1 MISMSNDEEGN
12 VFESMSV
19 EELQETV
26 EEMSVQLRDAKAAL
40 KNKRL
45 SGVRAAIGARRE
57 ADADLTEELRK
68 IGYKTGSRSLFVDP
82 FSGRYRM

>member
-45 SGVRAAIGARRE
+45 SGVRAAIEARRE

-68 IGYKTGSRSLFVDP
+68 IGYKPGTRSLFLDP
-82 FSGRYRM
+82 FSGRYRL

>member
-45 SGVRAAIGARRE
+45 SGVRAAIEARRE

-82 FSGRYRM
+82 FGGRYRM

>member
-1 MISMSNDEEGN
+1 MSNDEEGN

-26 EEMSVQLRDAKAAL
+26 EEMSVQLRDAKVAL
-40 KNKRL
+40 KNRRL
-45 SGVRAAIGARRE
+45 SGVRAAIEARRE

-82 FSGRYRM
+82 FGGRYRM

>member
-1 MISMSNDEEGN
+1 MSNDEEVN

-19 EELQETV
+19 EELQQTV
-26 EEMSVQLRDAKAAL
+26 EEMSVQLRDAKVAL

-45 SGVRAAIGARRE
+45 SGVRAAIEARRE

-68 IGYKTGSRSLFVDP
+68 IGYTTRYADQLSR
-82 FSGRYRM
+82 FSRF

>member
-26 EEMSVQLRDAKAAL
+26 EEMSVQLRDAKIAL
-40 KNKRL
+40 KNKKL
-45 SGVRAAIGARRE
+45 SGVRAAIEARRE

-68 IGYKTGSRSLFVDP
+68 IGYKPGTRSVFLDP
-82 FSGRYRM
+82 FSGRYRL

>member
-1 MISMSNDEEGN
+1 MSNDEEVN

-19 EELQETV
+19 EELQQTV
-26 EEMSVQLRDAKAAL
+26 EEMSVQLRDAKVAL

-45 SGVRAAIGARRE
+45 SGVRAAIEARRE

-68 IGYKTGSRSLFVDP
+68 IGYTTRYADQLPRFSRF
-82 FSGRYRM
+82 

>member
-1 MISMSNDEEGN
+1 MSNDEEGN

-26 EEMSVQLRDAKAAL
+26 EEMSVQLRDAKVAL

-45 SGVRAAIGARRE
+45 SGVRSAIEARRD

-82 FSGRYRM
+82 FGGRYRM

>member
-1 MISMSNDEEGN
+1 MSTNEQDNE
-12 VFESMSV
+12 VFESMSI

-45 SGVRAAIGARRE
+45 SGVRAAIEARRE

-82 FSGRYRM
+82 FGGRYRM

>member
-1 MISMSNDEEGN
+1 MSNDEEGN

-19 EELQETV
+19 EELQETA

-45 SGVRAAIGARRE
+45 SGVRAAIEARRE

-82 FSGRYRM
+82 FGGRYRM

>member
-1 MISMSNDEEGN
+1 MSTDEQDNE

-26 EEMSVQLRDAKAAL
+26 EEMSVQLRDAKVAL
-40 KNKRL
+40 KNRRL
-45 SGVRAAIGARRE
+45 SGVRAAIEARRE
-57 ADADLTEELRK
+57 ADSDLTEELRK

-82 FSGRYRM
+82 FGGRYRM

>member
-1 MISMSNDEEGN
+1 MSNDEEGN

-45 SGVRAAIGARRE
+45 SGVRAAIEARRE

-82 FSGRYRM
+82 FGGRYRM